1 MLLKCYEALFSDTR
15 MMEVNTMTDLKREL
29 QTLGEE
35 LRQGRDE
42 LRLEIALAKAE
53 IRDDWDELEKQW
65 HDFSRKL
72 KSAGHEAAESSDDVG
87 IALAALGKEL
97 QKGYQR
103 IRKAL

>member
-1 MLLKCYEALFSDTR
+1 
-15 MMEVNTMTDLKREL
+15 MTDVKQEL
-29 QTLGEE
+29 DNLNED
-35 LRQGRDE
+35 LIKARDE
-42 LRLEIALAKAE
+42 LRLQMALAKAE

-65 HDFSRKL
+65 QKFSQQL
-72 KSAGHEAAESSDDVG
+72 KRAGNEAADASDDIS